1 METEG
6 SRSEDIGPAK
16 TRPTLSEESLGS
28 SSSSSVLNSWTILP
42 VAKEKDDDLEK
53 TEELADLRPSSR
65 ADKQKIERYILHSNS
80 QIFIL

>member
-16 TRPTLSEESLGS
+16 TRPNLSEESLGS

-53 TEELADLRPSSR
+53 TEELADLRPNSR
-65 ADKQKIERYILHSNS
+65 ADKQKIER
-80 QIFIL
+80 